1 MARTTVSV
9 DPEHH
14 IPVPRH
20 RLIDVLKSEAGDR
33 VSSTD
38 SLCRLLAAL
47 IHFEYRELIDELKQD
62 YLRFDPSRPGRLNSM
77 MGGEPS
83 EEEYEKSER
92 RFLKNFVKTLEKA
105 NFIPLDQQAIDV
117 ADAEDY
123 LFSLPVEVNWRR
135 FDSRLTDV
143 LFEDGTYLDGISE
156 PPEFAQHALLFRRG
170 VGIDQYKGFLFF
182 QKLDMVISKTLLWIL
197 QKVGDLLRRKK
208 DEEPEPVVPPENV
221 KTDDGG
227 DSNSIHAGREIE
239 RLTLKPEDV
248 NLRSFFKRTQ
258 LQEPTFSELVMVYRL
273 LPDGKDRAA
282 TSIDRTIHIK
292 TLVDI
297 PMADLE
303 VVFPEKRLSMKPVDL
318 IKLITTTVTGV
329 AIVTFKLMTALVINP
344 YLLFILMGSLFAY
357 VGRTVVGYRTSRA
370 RYEHLVTD
378 ALYAK
383 SRDNGLGVVLFL
395 VDCMEE
401 QEWKEALLAWT
412 MLDRNGPCDAE
423 KLDKF
428 CEAWLDETFNIKADF
443 EVGDGLGK
451 LLEFGLVSQNGELWS
466 ACDLDTALE
475 RLDTRWDNYFQ
486 FNGGSSSSGPES
498 IGSSNPVVPVSTAA
512 EPIAAGRIAAEPID
526 AEPIDAEPIDAGPI
540 DAEPIDA
547 EPIDAEPIDAGPIDA
562 EPIDAEP
569 IDAEPIDAG

>member
-9 DPEHH
+9 EPEHY

-20 RLIDVLKSEAGDR
+20 RLIDVLKSESGDR
-33 VSSTD
+33 TTSTD
-38 SLCRLLAAL
+38 ALCRLLAAL

-62 YLRFDPSRPGRLNSM
+62 YLRFDPARPERLNSM

-92 RFLKNFVKTLEKA
+92 RFLENFVKTLEKA

-123 LFSLPVEVNWRR
+123 LFSLPVEVDWRR
-135 FDSRLTDV
+135 FDARLTDV

-170 VGIDQYKGFLFF
+170 VGVDQYKGFLFF
-182 QKLDMVISKTLLWIL
+182 QKLDMVISKTLIWIFR
-197 QKVGDLLRRKK
+197 KIGDLLRRKK
-208 DEEPEPVVPPENV
+208 GEEPEPDVPTENE

-227 DSNSIHAGREIE
+227 GTNSIHADREIE
-239 RLTLKPEDV
+239 RITLKPEDV

-258 LQEPTFSELVMVYRL
+258 LQEPTFSQLVMVYRL
-273 LPDGKDRAA
+273 LPDGKDSAA

-329 AIVTFKLMTALVINP
+329 AIVSFKLMTALVVNP
-344 YLLFILMGSLFAY
+344 YLLFILMGSLIAY
-357 VGRTVVGYRTSRA
+357 VGRTVMGYRTSRA

-412 MLDRNGPCDAE
+412 MLDRNGPCDTE
-423 KLDKF
+423 KVDKY
-428 CEAWLDETFNIKADF
+428 CEEWLDEKFNIKTDF
-443 EVGDGLGK
+443 EVEDGLGK
-451 LLEFGLVSQNGELWS
+451 LLELDLVSKNGELWT

-486 FNGGSSSSGPES
+486 YNSDSPSSGPES
-498 IGSSNPVVPVSTAA
+498 IASSDPVVPDPTAVEPTDP
-512 EPIAAGRIAAEPID
+512 EPIAVEPI
-526 AEPIDAEPIDAGPI
+526 AVEP
-540 DAEPIDA
+540 
-547 EPIDAEPIDAGPIDA
+547 
-562 EPIDAEP
+562 
-569 IDAEPIDAG
+569 